1 MVFACPLYG
10 KVSSTLMRFCVQTH
24 SLNPLSS
31 LHKETIEKLLKSGL
45 LKAQVANLQKFWS
58 RDKICTVTLT
68 TNISKVFSMRRK
80 S

>member
-1 MVFACPLYG
+1 MLIDFSPAVYG

-45 LKAQVANLQKFWS
+45 LKARRFYRSQIYKNFGA
-58 RDKICTVTLT
+58 VT
-68 TNISKVFSMRRK
+68 KYVQ
-80 S
+80 